1 MKKFVDASLPKR
13 PVGRPRKVVQN
24 TVIEAQKVK
33 EERKTRVEEVVS
45 EGSKSDLSEEKAG
58 DQNFSKYI
66 VNKETKNAYQSILDS
81 EINLLMNS
89 KRSSSVTLPM

>member
-1 MKKFVDASLPKR
+1 MKKVVDALPKR

-24 TVIEAQKVK
+24 TVMEVQKVK

-45 EGSKSDLSEEKAG
+45 ESSKSDLSEEKAG

-81 EINLLMNS
+81 EVNLLMS
-89 KRSSSVTLPM
+89 AKRGSSVTLPM